1 MQRYPDRTSI
11 AAAWNSLPET
21 TEGAIPLPQDIE
33 FTPRGMYV
41 GRNSLKFHDFFLF
54 AQDVFSD
61 WVRGMREKIRGA
73 GSQQLITVGQDE
85 GGFVDRLSPAFF
97 GPFVDFTTN
106 HSWWQNDAILWDS
119 LVAKQPGKPMLI
131 QETGLQRELTLDEVS
146 RRTPESEAALLEKKI
161 ATSFVE
167 GSGAIEWLWNSNSYM
182 TEGNETPIGAV
193 RPDGTEKPEATV
205 MRGFAAFSKSAS
217 AHLVNPQLPSVAII
231 TSQAAQF
238 SVLADL
244 QIEAQRKSVRA
255 LAYGARIAP
264 YVISENQIAKLGSP
278 KLAILPSPQAFSES
292 AWQSLLQYV
301 NAGGNLLI
309 TGPVEHDEHW
319 HSLARASAIKVEA
332 TSEPLVFHNAAIQLN
347 DRTLALNFSLTAQT
361 WLDSLRFA
369 DGATLKEIP
378 YGKGKIFW
386 AAYPVELADGIQSA
400 ADLYSHVAAR
410 IGLKPAFELQSPVTS
425 GVLIYPTVLQDS
437 VMYIL
442 VSDSAE
448 DESIDL
454 RDNLTGAR
462 LALRLPA
469 QHAAIALISQQSKQ
483 IVAKYG
489 F

>member
-1 MQRYPDRTSI
+1 
-11 AAAWNSLPET
+11 
-21 TEGAIPLPQDIE
+21 
-33 FTPRGMYV
+33 
-41 GRNSLKFHDFFLF
+41 
-54 AQDVFSD
+54 
-61 WVRGMREKIRGA
+61 
-73 GSQQLITVGQDE
+73 
-85 GGFVDRLSPAFF
+85 
-97 GPFVDFTTN
+97 
-106 HSWWQNDAILWDS
+106 
-119 LVAKQPGKPMLI
+119 MLI